1 MGTVLNY
8 WWLHVV
14 YSSGCT
20 RDRSVCPS
28 YFNERVSNNVA
39 VSLL

>member
-8 WWLHVV
+8 WWLSCAVV
-14 YSSGCT
+14 VARGVV
-20 RDRSVCPS
+20 VCVRHN
-28 YFNERVSNNVA
+28 FNERVSNNVA